1 MTFYQAIQNKL
12 EVSLTPSFLIIENES
27 HKHSVPVDSETHF
40 KVIIVS
46 SDFDKK
52 SPVQRHQL
60 VYALLAHEFQS
71 GLHALSL
78 NTYTPQEWTSVE
90 KTMDSPNCMGGS
102 WPD

>member
-1 MTFYQAIQNKL
+1 MTFYQAIQSKL
-12 EVSLTPSFLIIENES
+12 EVSLTPSFLTIENES

-46 SDFDKK
+46 SSFDKK

-71 GLHALSL
+71 GLHALAL
-78 NTYTPQEWTSVE
+78 HTYTPQEWTSVE
-90 KTMDSPNCMGGS
+90 KTVDSPGCMSGG
-102 WPD
+102 

>member
-1 MTFYQAIQNKL
+1 MALHQVIQDKL
-12 EVSLTPSFLIIENES
+12 NNHLVPSFLTIENES

-40 KVIIVS
+40 KVVIVS

-60 VYALLAHEFQS
+60 VYALLAHELQS